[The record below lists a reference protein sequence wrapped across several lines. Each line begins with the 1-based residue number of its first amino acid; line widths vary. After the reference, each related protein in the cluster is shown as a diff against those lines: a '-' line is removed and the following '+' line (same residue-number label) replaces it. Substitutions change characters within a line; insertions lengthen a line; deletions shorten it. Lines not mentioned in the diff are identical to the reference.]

1 MFFMEEFLNVKEGLA
16 FVDGDKDLYKI
27 LLDAYLEENK
37 ISLEDLTS
45 LIKKKDFE
53 GSAKTIHRTKGASYQ
68 IGAKKIGD
76 KAQYLE
82 DLFRGKTTPGAK
94 DKSEEELL
102 GLVTDFFSDYEKC
115 LSEAE
120 AAIKGL

>member
-1 MFFMEEFLNVKEGLA
+1 MEEFLNVKEGLS
-16 FVDGDKDLYKI
+16 FVDGDKELYKI

-37 ISLEDLTS
+37 ISQDDLAA
-45 LIKKKDFE
+45 LIKRKDFE
-53 GSAKTIHRTKGASYQ
+53 GAAKTVHRTKGASYQ

-82 DLFRGKTTPGAK
+82 DVFRGKVSPAAK

-102 GLVTDFFSDYEKC
+102 CLAEDFFSDYKKC
-115 LSEAE
+115 LDEVERATK
-120 AAIKGL
+120 ITNC